1 RFAMMEYR
9 AKPGNEPPP
18 HVHEWEDEF
27 YHVLDGS
34 AEFHCGAERLRAIAG
49 ADGLFGAMLVT
60 PLLPKIPRIGQ
71 SIPIVAETEQIADRR
86 NSREI
91 KSAIF

>member
-1 RFAMMEYR
+1 MTTVLASRFETRLYPAR
-9 AKPGNEPPP
+9 RRSPEPSRLAIGTT
-18 HVHEWEDEF
+18 D
-27 YHVLDGS
+27 
-34 AEFHCGAERLRAIAG
+34 AHCAV